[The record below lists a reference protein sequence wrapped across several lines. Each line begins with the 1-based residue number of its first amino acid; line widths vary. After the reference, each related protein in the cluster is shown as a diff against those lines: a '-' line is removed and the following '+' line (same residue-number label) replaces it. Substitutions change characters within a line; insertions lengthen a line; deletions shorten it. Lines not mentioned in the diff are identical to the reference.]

1 MAMATQVRV
10 GLPIDPF
17 PSRFSVSSGHIT
29 NTAAPPGMHGQP
41 KIPHAVHDAL
51 RAIYDRVGAL
61 DSGNAATASQ
71 LANMYATHA
80 GQSAGLAQQ
89 HAGTAAAATKTTLE
103 VHTDAAG
110 LNAKLDQVLGELQQ
124 LSQRVATVEQKPCLQ
139 CAVM

>member
-1 MAMATQVRV
+1 MAMATQARV
-10 GLPIDPF
+10 GLPAVDPF
-17 PSRFSVSSGHIT
+17 PSRFSLHHD
-29 NTAAPPGMHGQP
+29 ALY
-41 KIPHAVHDAL
+41 DAL

-61 DSGNAATASQ
+61 DSGNTAAASQ
-71 LANMYATHA
+71 LANMYATQA

-89 HAGTAAAATKTTLE
+89 HAGTATAATKTTLE

>member
-10 GLPIDPF
+10 GLPAVDPF
-17 PSRFSVSSGHIT
+17 PSRFSLQNGFLT
-29 NTAAPPGMHGQP
+29 NPCGGRPG
-41 KIPHAVHDAL
+41 ALHDAL

-61 DSGNAATASQ
+61 DSGNTAAASQ
-71 LANMYATHA
+71 LANMYATQA

-89 HAGTAAAATKTTLE
+89 HAGTATAATKTTLE

>member
-1 MAMATQVRV
+1 MATQVRV

-29 NTAAPPGMHGQP
+29 NTAAPPGMLGIVQHV
-41 KIPHAVHDAL
+41 PHAVHDAL

-61 DSGNAATASQ
+61 DSGNAAAASQ